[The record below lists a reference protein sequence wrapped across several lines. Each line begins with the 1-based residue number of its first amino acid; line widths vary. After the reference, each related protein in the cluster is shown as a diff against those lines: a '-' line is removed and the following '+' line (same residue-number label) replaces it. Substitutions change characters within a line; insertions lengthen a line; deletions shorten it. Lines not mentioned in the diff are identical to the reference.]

1 VRQLRYAGRR
11 IVQMI
16 PVLILVTIGSF
27 LLLKLLPGDPAAMV
41 LGDKASDAAIAAF
54 RHQLGLDRPL
64 VTQYLLYVQHLAT
77 GDLGTSIIYRTPVT
91 HLLGPRAEVT
101 AFLVVYS
108 MVLGIIIAVPL
119 AFAAALNADRW
130 PDQLVRVLTTI
141 PLVSPTFWIGLLLL
155 LVFAVHLRWLPATG
169 FGEGFGH
176 HLLHLFLPALTLS
189 LSFAGLLAR
198 NLRAA
203 ILDALGRPF
212 VDFARSKGLSRRTIM
227 YRHVL
232 RAALVSI
239 VTIVG
244 LQLSYAIGGAVVTET
259 VFALPGLGTWMMQSI
274 FARDYQV
281 VQSLTFIFAAGTI
294 LINLLTDLTYS
305 VLDPRVTVR

>member
-1 VRQLRYAGRR
+1 VKQLQYAARR
-11 IVQMI
+11 IAQMI
-16 PVLILVTIGSF
+16 PVLILVTIVSF

-64 VTQYLLYVQHLAT
+64 ATQYLLYVKHLAT

-91 HLLGPRAEVT
+91 QLLGPRAEVT

-108 MVLGIIIAVPL
+108 MVLGIMVAVPL
-119 AFAAALNADRW
+119 AFAAALHRDGW
-130 PDQLVRVLTTI
+130 PDQLIRVLTTI

-155 LVFAVHLRWLPATG
+155 LVFAVKLHWLPATG
-169 FGEGFGH
+169 FGQGFAGH
-176 HLLHLFLPALTLS
+176 LVHLFLPALTLS
-189 LSFAGLLAR
+189 LSFAALLAR

-203 ILDALGRPF
+203 VLDALGRTF
-212 VDFARSKGLSRRTIM
+212 VDFARAKGLPRRTIL

-259 VFALPGLGTWMMQSI
+259 VFALPGLGTWMEQSI

-294 LINLLTDLTYS
+294 AINLVTDLTYS
-305 VLDPRVTVR
+305 VLDPRVTVD

>member
-1 VRQLRYAGRR
+1 VRQLQYAGRR

-16 PVLILVTIGSF
+16 PVLILVTIASF
-27 LLLKLLPGDPAAMV
+27 FLLKLLPGDPAAMV

-54 RHQLGLDRPL
+54 RHQLGLDKPL
-64 VTQYLLYVQHLAT
+64 VTQYLLYVEHLAT
-77 GDLGTSIIYRTPVT
+77 GNLGNSIIYRTPVAQ
-91 HLLGPRAEVT
+91 LLGPRAEVT
-101 AFLVVYS
+101 GFLVVYS
-108 MVLGIIIAVPL
+108 MVLGVLIAVPL
-119 AFAAALNADRW
+119 AFAAALHADRW
-130 PDQLVRVLTTI
+130 PDQLVRVFTTI

-155 LVFAVHLRWLPATG
+155 LVFAVQLRWLPATG
-169 FGEGFGH
+169 FGTGFGG

-203 ILDALGRPF
+203 ILDALGRTF
-212 VDFARSKGLSRRTIM
+212 VDFARAKGLSRQAVM

-294 LINLLTDLTYS
+294 VINLLTDLTYS
-305 VLDPRVTVR
+305 VLDPRVTIE